1 MVKYPTNN
9 NFFKKLK
16 KLSVIHFCTICIFTI
31 SMYYD
36 NRKKD
41 RKESYQKY
49 KEICK
54 LILKNVD
61 FKKIRGRWNADLKN
75 KDRISQSQLLFP
87 RGHVTDLG
95 THPISTILEEEHPMC
110 WDPALQLWCLPH
122 TEPANVRYWEGKSQA
137 CLRRGKVWIL
147 WKVKLHGDFPHRYQ
161 PG

>member
-61 FKKIRGRWNADLKN
+61 FKKIRGR
-75 KDRISQSQLLFP
+75 
-87 RGHVTDLG
+87 
-95 THPISTILEEEHPMC
+95 
-110 WDPALQLWCLPH
+110 
-122 TEPANVRYWEGKSQA
+122 
-137 CLRRGKVWIL
+137 
-147 WKVKLHGDFPHRYQ
+147 
-161 PG
+161 